1 MTTENNLLTATE
13 GNKCRQLYVVRA
25 GECGYNY
32 TLRTS
37 ESIIDKNRFID
48 CWKNGAGIGTWIPV
62 TVREMAEC
70 LQGRGQNL

>member
-1 MTTENNLLTATE
+1 VTTENNLLTATE

-48 CWKNGAGIGTWIPV
+48 CWKNGAGIGTWITV
-62 TVREMAEC
+62 TVR
-70 LQGRGQNL
+70 